1 VVPANFLG
9 ARLIRLLLA
18 GVVEE
23 GFNPGEKLL
32 LVPRVGDEAADAWSD
47 ALAADPTTR
56 SCRPRVRPWPR
67 GRRGSG
73 SSTRETLCAWSPS
86 RSVTCPAAVPPAPPD
101 RWVIYLSDDGVFLI
115 PPQEYY
121 TVSEAEDRLFIP
133 EEYVPLFVEAGW
145 RRRL

>member
-1 VVPANFLG
+1 VVPSNFLG

-56 SCRPRVRPWPR
+56 SCRPRVGPGRAGGEARDLRR
-67 GRRGSG
+67 GRPFAPGALQG
-73 SSTRETLCAWSPS
+73 PLP
-86 RSVTCPAAVPPAPPD
+86 VPPAPPD

-115 PPQEYY
+115 PPQEYHM
-121 TVSEAEDRLFIP
+121 VSEAEGRPFIRG
-133 EEYVPLFVEAGW
+133 VPLFVEAGW